1 MKTTHITLLVLK
13 LLVSAIAARFAIQ
26 ALIRYSLK
34 KQLPVIQIDN
44 SPNIRLTPT
53 SGGIIFLIGI
63 IIAAISDFSDWNTMV
78 IPGALL
84 LISIMG
90 FIDDRR
96 EVNTLP
102 KLMIEG
108 VLVVLLFLSGCNSL
122 TLQEILGL
130 NAMPILFTLL
140 LTFIV
145 IAGLI
150 NAFNFIDGI
159 DGLAG
164 GIAFINTALFG
175 CLFLYHGNWELASI
189 HLCLTAMLLVYLTF
203 NFHPAKLFM
212 GNAGSLL
219 IGLLMGIS
227 FLIMLDYHDPTSSTL
242 TFCMMLLPSIDMIR
256 LFLSRIINGKS
267 PFATDKNH
275 FHHLLLKTGNNHREA
290 AVTCYII
297 QLGILVAGLVL
308 LQFFSFK
315 QANFMVLTSSIGMY
329 ALLDIRYFI
338 AKRKELNSIHSFLR
352 NATKHNQLL
361 KRL

>member
-1 MKTTHITLLVLK
+1 MKTTLIILLVLK
-13 LLVSAIAARFAIQ
+13 LLVSAFAARFAIQ
-26 ALIRYSLK
+26 AFIKYSLK
-34 KQLPVIQIDN
+34 KQLTVNQIDN

-53 SGGIIFLIGI
+53 SGGITFLIGI
-63 IIAAISDFSDWNTMV
+63 IVASISNFSDWNTMV

-84 LISIMG
+84 LISIIG

-96 EVNTLP
+96 DLTTLP

-108 VLVVLLFLSGCNSL
+108 VLVALLFLSGCNSL
-122 TLQEILGL
+122 ALQEILGI
-130 NAMPILFTLL
+130 NNVPILFTLL
-140 LTFIV
+140 FTFIV

-164 GIAFINTALFG
+164 GLAVINTTLFG
-175 CLFLYHGNWELASI
+175 SLFLYHGNWELASI
-189 HLCLTAMLLVYLTF
+189 HLCMTAVLLIFLAF

-227 FLIMLDYHDPTSSTL
+227 FLIMLDYQDPTSSTL
-242 TFCMMLLPSIDMIR
+242 AFCMMLLPSIDMLR
-256 LFLSRIINGKS
+256 LFLSRIMNGKS
-267 PFATDKNH
+267 PFAKDKNH
-275 FHHLLLKTGNNHREA
+275 FHHLLLKTGNNHRQVA
-290 AVTCYII
+290 ITFYII
-297 QLGILVAGLVL
+297 QLGILLAGLVL

-315 QANFMVLTSSIGMY
+315 QANFMVLTSSVGMY
-329 ALLDIRYFI
+329 ALLEIRYLL
-338 AKRKELNSIHSFLR
+338 AKRKELNSIQLFLS
-352 NATKHNQLL
+352 NATKHNRLL

>member
-1 MKTTHITLLVLK
+1 MKTTLITLLVAK
-13 LLVSAIAARFAIQ
+13 LLVSAFAARFAIQ
-26 ALIRYSLK
+26 AYIRYSLK

-63 IIAAISDFSDWNTMV
+63 IVATISNFSDWNTLV

-84 LISIMG
+84 LISIIG
-90 FIDDRR
+90 FIDDRHDLT
-96 EVNTLP
+96 TLP

-108 VLVVLLFLSGCNSL
+108 VLVALLFLSGCNSL
-122 TLQEILGL
+122 ALQEILGI
-130 NAMPILFTLL
+130 NNVPILFTLL
-140 LTFIV
+140 FTFIV

-164 GIAFINTALFG
+164 GIAVINTALFG
-175 CLFLYHGNWELASI
+175 SLFLYHGNWELASI
-189 HLCLTAMLLVYLTF
+189 HLCMAAVLLVFLTF

-242 TFCMMLLPSIDMIR
+242 AFCMMLLPSIDMLR
-256 LFLSRIINGKS
+256 LFLSRIMNGKS
-267 PFATDKNH
+267 PFAKDKNH
-275 FHHLLLKTGNNHREA
+275 FHHLLLKTGNNHRQVA
-290 AVTCYII
+290 ITFYII
-297 QLGILVAGLVL
+297 QLGILLAGLVL

-315 QANFMVLTSSIGMY
+315 QANFMVLTSSVGMY
-329 ALLDIRYFI
+329 ALLEIRYFL
-338 AKRKELNSIHSFLR
+338 AKRKELNNIQLFLS
-352 NATKHNQLL
+352 NATKHNRLL